1 MNWKSVLAILVCNIF
16 FMSSSYT
23 MIIPFLPMYL
33 TSELGVSNDDVNMWS
48 GVVFSATFVV
58 AGIMAPIWGKLADTK
73 GKRLMAIR
81 SALLISI
88 SYFLGGIVETP
99 FQLMLM
105 RAFMGFAA
113 GLWPMDLAIMSLVA
127 PPNKLGF
134 CLGVMNGTLTAG
146 GVIGPLLGGLL
157 ATNFGMR
164 VSFFIGAAA
173 LFINCLMFV
182 FLIKEPR
189 GENQKPD
196 ASQPSEKLEL
206 WKIPDVRNMMIF
218 GTLTQMFILILQPI
232 LTTYIARLAGQI
244 GALILV
250 AGVVFS
256 LGGIA
261 GAIAA
266 PLWGKF
272 GQKRGFYLA
281 MTLGMLGAGICTI
294 IQGFAVE
301 IMFFATM
308 QFAGG
313 LFFSAIH
320 PSIHATLAEK
330 TPPEY
335 KGRIFG
341 LLFASQQI
349 GCVIGPLFGGA
360 IASFF
365 GMKYV
370 FFAAGTIL
378 IAMSAAVRRKYLTAA
393 R

>member
-1 MNWKSVLAILVCNIF
+1 
-16 FMSSSYT
+16 MSSSYT

-58 AGIMAPIWGKLADTK
+58 AAVMAPIWGKLADKK

-88 SYFLGGIVETP
+88 GYFLGGIVETP
-99 FQLMLM
+99 IQLTLM

-164 VSFFIGAAA
+164 VSFFIGSAA

-232 LTTYIARLAGQI
+232 LTTYIAHLAGRI
-244 GALILV
+244 GSLILV
-250 AGVVFS
+250 AGIVFS
-256 LGGIA
+256 LGGFA

-272 GQKRGFYLA
+272 GQRRGFYLA
-281 MTLGMLGAGICTI
+281 MTLGMLGAGVCTF
-294 IQGFAVE
+294 IQGFAAE
-301 IMFFATM
+301 IMFFAAM

-320 PSIHATLAEK
+320 PSIQATLASK

-335 KGRIFG
+335 KGRVFG
-341 LLFASQQI
+341 LLFATQQI

-370 FFAAGTIL
+370 FFVAGVIL
-378 IAMSAAVRRKYLTAA
+378 IIMSATVRHKYLTAA